1 MNATTL
7 TALLSALALAA
18 TPTPPPPLPLPLL
31 AQEFLA
37 VLPDGVERPWV
48 GPGFH
53 GNRLQDWR
61 LAGGRI
67 ECRQSAAAK
76 PNRVLHALTTSV
88 GSGGES
94 LVLTVRLGTVDAGP
108 LPGAGAWG
116 GFLVGAGSPQIDHRL
131 TALVHHRPAED
142 GGMIAA
148 VDGDGRAVFI
158 DFETNE
164 KAGGWGVTGA
174 LAPNECRPL
183 DGQVQSGAGFGAA
196 RPDAVLLELDATR
209 GDVGYQVTLIARDA
223 ADGRELSRAV
233 LAGVPPARIDGSV
246 AVVSHRG
253 PEGSKN
259 GFWFDDLAARGD
271 AVQAHPERGF
281 GPFWTA
287 QYTVSRGVLKMTAQL
302 PPLGDGFDG
311 EGALEFR
318 EAGGEWRPA
327 GGAALRRPSN
337 TMHWRIEGWGSEAWQ
352 RSGRLAYR
360 LRVTLPSRGE
370 HVFEGAIRA
379 EPEGDV
385 VLAAFTGNKHF
396 TGGIRWN
403 HGGVWFPHAE
413 LVAAVAHHDPDLLF
427 FSGDQ
432 IYEGDLT
439 GAQRRPL
446 DQAMLDYH
454 DKWLRWCWAFQDL
467 VRERPTICIPD
478 DHDVYHGNLWGA
490 GGRAAKGQD
499 DGGYTMPAEFVR
511 MVEET
516 QTSHLPDPY
525 DPTPVEQGIG
535 VYYTDLRYGG
545 ISFAILEDRKFK
557 SSATPTVPEGK
568 VVNGWFQNPKFDPR
582 AMADVDGAVLMGE
595 RQLAFLEDWA
605 GDWSEGAWMKVALS
619 QTIFANVATIPGKAT
634 SGSVLPGLKM
644 PEPGEYP
651 TGYKLAADTDSNG
664 WPQTGRNRALRALRK
679 AFAFHVAGD
688 QHLGSFIRYG
698 VDAYDD
704 AGYALCVPSIAN
716 TWPRRWFP
724 PAPGEG
730 RKPEEPAY
738 TGRYRDGFGNRITV
752 HAVSNPVRSYR
763 EPTALHDRVPG
774 YGIVRF
780 RRATRRIEV
789 ECWPR
794 WSDPSQPNA
803 EQYPGWPVTVRQG
816 EGYAR
821 EPLGHLVPIEVR
833 GLAEPVV
840 QLVHEPTGEVVYTRR
855 LEGTSFKA
863 PVFDEGPHTLRVG
876 DGEPDGW
883 IELTG
888 LELAPEGVD
897 ARVVEFEQN

>member
-1 MNATTL
+1 MIATTL
-7 TALLSALALAA
+7 TALLPTLALHASS
-18 TPTPPPPLPLPLL
+18 PLP
-31 AQEFLA
+31 AQDFLA
-37 VLPDGVERPWV
+37 TFPEGVERPWV

-67 ECRQSAAAK
+67 ECVQSAKAK
-76 PNRVLHALTTSV
+76 PNRVLHALTTAI
-88 GSGGES
+88 GSDPES
-94 LVLTVRLGTVDAGP
+94 LVLSVRLGTVDEGA
-108 LPGAGAWG
+108 LPGAEAWG

-148 VDGDGRAVFI
+148 IDGDGRAVFL
-158 DFETNE
+158 DFEVNE
-164 KAGGWGVTGA
+164 KAGNWGVTGA

-183 DGQVQSGAGFGAA
+183 EGQVQSGAGFGDA
-196 RPDAVLLELDATR
+196 RPDELRLELDAAR
-209 GDVGYQVTLIARDA
+209 GEDGYQVTLIARDA

-233 LAGVPPARIDGSV
+233 LAKVPPARIDGSV
-246 AVVSHRG
+246 AIVSNRG
-253 PEGSKN
+253 PEGSSN

-271 AVQAHPERGF
+271 TVAPHSERAF
-281 GPFWTA
+281 GPVWTA
-287 QYTVSRGVLKMTAQL
+287 QYTASRGVLKMTAQL
-302 PPLGDGFDG
+302 PPLGSAFESPGVLEVLTKGVEAPG
-311 EGALEFR
+311 EPHVAE
-318 EAGGEWRPA
+318 
-327 GGAALRRPSN
+327 LRRPSN
-337 TMHWRIEGWGSEAWQ
+337 TLHWRIEGWEHTAPVP
-352 RSGRLAYR
+352 YR
-360 LRVTLPSRGE
+360 IRIALPEGGE
-370 HVFEGAIRA
+370 HVFEGVIRP

-535 VYYTDLRYGG
+535 VYYTDLRFGG

-582 AMADVDGAVLMGE
+582 AMADVEGAVLLGE
-595 RQLAFLEDWA
+595 RQLTFLEDWA
-605 GDWSEGAWMKVALS
+605 GDWSDGAWMKVALS

-664 WPQTGRNRALRALRK
+664 WPQTGRNRALRAMRK

-738 TGRYRDGFGNRITV
+738 TGRYRDGFGNHITV

-763 EPTALHDRVPG
+763 EPTPLHDRAPG

-794 WSDPSQPNA
+794 WSDPSQPGA

-816 EGYAR
+816 DGYAR
-821 EPLGHLVPIEVR
+821 APLGQLVPIEVR
-833 GLAEPVV
+833 GRVEPVV
-840 QLVHEPTGEVVYTRR
+840 QLVHEASGEVVYTRR
-855 LEGTSFKA
+855 LEGATFAA

-876 DGEPDGW
+876 SGDPADWRDLPGLTPVAEGAEP
-883 IELTG
+883 
-888 LELAPEGVD
+888 
-897 ARVVEFEQN
+897 RVVEFEQD